1 MQQRFEFPQSDKAWL
16 YHRGKWSTIN
26 DPLFGEEFSIFRASG
41 PRRQAH
47 RRFFCGYHLN
57 PWMRGPTFLRPVY
70 GGFLVY
76 VYIHEKTRK
85 ARYQIL
91 IEAPHTSEIVYGQDL
106 PDILELLRLLAPIV
120 EADILVDIYRRGTAT
135 FSRG

>member
-1 MQQRFEFPQSDKAWL
+1 MQQHFESPQSDRAWL

-26 DPLFGEEFSIFRASG
+26 DPLFGEELSIFRTSG

-47 RRFFCGYHLN
+47 RRFFYGYHLT
-57 PWMRGPTFLRPVY
+57 PWMLGPTFLRPVY
-70 GGFLVY
+70 SGSLVY

-85 ARYQIL
+85 ARYLIL
-91 IEAPHTSEIVYGQDL
+91 IEALHASEIIYAQDL
-106 PDILELLRLLAPIV
+106 PDTLELLGLLASIV
-120 EADILVDIYRRGTAT
+120 ETDILVDIYRRGTAT

>member
-1 MQQRFEFPQSDKAWL
+1 MQQRLESPQSDKAWL

-26 DPLFGEEFSIFRASG
+26 DPLFGEEFPIFRASG

-47 RRFFCGYHLN
+47 RRFLYGYHLT
-57 PWMRGPTFLRPVY
+57 PWMLGPTFLRPVY
-70 GGFLVY
+70 SGSLVY

-85 ARYQIL
+85 ARYLIL
-91 IEAPHTSEIVYGQDL
+91 IEALHTSEIIYAQDL
-106 PDILELLRLLAPIV
+106 PDALELLSLLAPIV
-120 EADILVDIYRRGTAT
+120 ETDILVDIYRRGTAT